1 MCLFLIKKDKYIEVS
16 MAQHFNTTGLIS
28 QISPEDGKIYDVHDK
43 AALHSSSE
51 IAFSETD
58 DTNFKHDMMTHVAE
72 NLHEY
77 AMLTLEDGK
86 YLDTDSEYGKILVTP
101 LGVFLISEETLSF
114 DRTDEVKWKQPMMNY
129 INANQTY
136 DAQSDTYKTQQ
147 LKYISDNIDFDS
159 LSDDFK
165 NKLMQYV
172 VENWAA
178 TAGGEFIITDK

>member
-1 MCLFLIKKDKYIEVS
+1 
-16 MAQHFNTTGLIS
+16 
-28 QISPEDGKIYDVHDK
+28 
-43 AALHSSSE
+43 
-51 IAFSETD
+51 
-58 DTNFKHDMMTHVAE
+58 MMTHVAE

-136 DAQSDTYKTQQ
+136 EAQSDTYKTQQ
-147 LKYISDNIDFDS
+147 LKSISDNIDFDS